1 MRIPVSQKEL
11 KTDTKT
17 FDRTMKECCTEPGQK
32 LENLYKNIDKSITHR
47 KFVFEFFYLVLID
60 FLRLWKPNTKQR
72 ETMEAKSREK
82 ELRYTKIRDKYAQSM
97 RPVNQQKVRLYCS
110 GSGKC
115 NLSRSSRLK
124 TGIKAKLTKNLNFRF
139 KRRGTSSIFMTVKGD
154 AFGAH

>member
-1 MRIPVSQKEL
+1 
-11 KTDTKT
+11 
-17 FDRTMKECCTEPGQK
+17 
-32 LENLYKNIDKSITHR
+32 
-47 KFVFEFFYLVLID
+47 
-60 FLRLWKPNTKQR
+60 
-72 ETMEAKSREK
+72 MEAKSREK

-124 TGIKAKLTKNLNFRF
+124 MGIKAKLTKNLNFRF

-154 AFGAH
+154 AFGAR